1 MISLDDLKHIL
12 NLLCCCGAFEDLVF
26 ETRVDENCETS
37 NNLVVPLLTAD
48 HRNGIQDEQP
58 GPKLST
64 SNILGFGEKDVT
76 QNYELGDLLGE
87 GAFGV
92 VRRCRNKA
100 TGEWFACK
108 TIEKRQI
115 RRRADVEDIRRE
127 VQILMMLSSHP
138 NVAGLLTLFEDAD
151 AVHLILELCEGGQ
164 VFDHILD
171 HGAVTEQSIAKIFKQ
186 MVQVVDHCHT
196 LGIAHRDIKPEN
208 FLLSTKDERA
218 QVKAADFGLSQFF
231 TVGKNFRSLVGSAF
245 YVAPEVLNRSYGPK
259 ADIWSLGVCLYVL
272 LSGSPPFNG
281 TGEND
286 IFDKILYSEP
296 DLTKS
301 TWSKVSSSA
310 KILISKMLNKNP
322 DARPDAKEI
331 LQHRWLC
338 EHAPEKPLGPLLI
351 QRLRHFAGVTKVKH
365 EALVA
370 ATQALEA
377 GASPAMLD
385 MVSKE
390 AQSCG
395 RKLLLDDINDLLGS
409 NSIKASSP
417 VLRSLV
423 KFSAAQIGC
432 LSAEDCVAAAL
443 GRSEARRDEF
453 VERLYQ
459 KFDESHSNK
468 MPFDNFKRVLSAFGS
483 SEEEVPDEQVDT
495 MEINEFNSWLVRNQK
510 TVQKTAGFLTL

>member
-1 MISLDDLKHIL
+1 MNPCSVFVSDVFSVMHIIMEMQVSAIIY
-12 NLLCCCGAFEDLVF
+12 CI
-26 ETRVDENCETS
+26 
-37 NNLVVPLLTAD
+37 
-48 HRNGIQDEQP
+48 HRFPQ
-58 GPKLST
+58 
-64 SNILGFGEKDVT
+64 
-76 QNYELGDLLGE
+76 
-87 GAFGV
+87 
-92 VRRCRNKA
+92 
-100 TGEWFACK
+100 
-108 TIEKRQI
+108 
-115 RRRADVEDIRRE
+115 
-127 VQILMMLSSHP
+127 MLSSHP

-164 VFDHILD
+164 IFDHILD
-171 HGAVTEQSIAKIFKQ
+171 HGVVTEQSIAKLFKQ
-186 MVQVVDHCHT
+186 MVHVVDHCHT

-281 TGEND
+281 NGEND

-296 DLTKS
+296 DLTKG

-310 KILISKMLNKNP
+310 KVLISKMLNKNP

-395 RKLLLDDINDLLGS
+395 RKLLLEDIKDLLGS

-483 SEEEVPDEQVDT
+483 SEEDVPDEQVDT
-495 MEINEFNSWLVRNQK
+495 VEINEFNSWLVRNQK
-510 TVQKTAGFLTL
+510 TVQKTAGFMTL